1 MNMRYSDDDS
11 ALADSGTCAGC
22 GQQGAP
28 VDGSH
33 AGWHK
38 GCWGD
43 ELRAQ
48 FDANDKRLDTEGDP
62 AIARSLMTRNTLIAE
77 QIKTLGA

>member
-1 MNMRYSDDDS
+1 MNMRYSVDDS
-11 ALADSGTCAGC
+11 AFVESGTCAGC
-22 GQQGAP
+22 GQKGAP

-33 AGWHK
+33 AGWHDK
-38 GCWGD
+38 CWAD

-48 FDANDKRLDTEGDP
+48 FDANDKRIDTEQD
-62 AIARSLMTRNTLIAE
+62 ATIRADLMAVNVALAE